1 MVVDSVQTCV
11 TEEHSSAAGSVAQLR
26 LVASQLMEMAKREG
40 VATMLAGHVT
50 KDGDLAGPRLL
61 EHLVSLFT
69 HAPRPARAQAA
80 HPAHHACAGGP
91 GWF

>member
-1 MVVDSVQTCV
+1 VQTCV

-61 EHLVSLFT
+61 EH
-69 HAPRPARAQAA
+69 
-80 HPAHHACAGGP
+80 HACAGGP